1 MGHAGQYP
9 QSFPCATVASGRI
22 RTKLG
27 EFPNIF
33 SPWKAGMLSK
43 CANPGCSARFLYLN
57 RGKLFRI
64 PRHAAGA
71 SEENLANDKKPTRR
85 LEYFWLC
92 SECAGEM
99 TLAFR
104 KGVGIVP
111 VPNRGLALPTLF
123 LRHDSA

>member
-1 MGHAGQYP
+1 
-9 QSFPCATVASGRI
+9 
-22 RTKLG
+22 
-27 EFPNIF
+27 
-33 SPWKAGMLSK
+33 MLSK

-64 PRHAAGA
+64 PRQTADACGEKLPD
-71 SEENLANDKKPTRR
+71 SKKTAQH

-92 SECAGEM
+92 SDCAGEM

-111 VPNRGLALPTLF
+111 VPNRGFIQPTLF
-123 LRHDSA
+123 LRHNSA

>member
-1 MGHAGQYP
+1 
-9 QSFPCATVASGRI
+9 
-22 RTKLG
+22 
-27 EFPNIF
+27 
-33 SPWKAGMLSK
+33 MLSK

-64 PRHAAGA
+64 TRESANAHR
-71 SEENLANDKKPTRR
+71 ENLLDNQQLTQR

-92 SECAGEM
+92 SKCAGEM

-111 VPNRGLALPTLF
+111 VPSCGFVQPTVV

>member
-1 MGHAGQYP
+1 
-9 QSFPCATVASGRI
+9 
-22 RTKLG
+22 
-27 EFPNIF
+27 
-33 SPWKAGMLSK
+33 MLSK
-43 CANPGCSARFLYLN
+43 CANPGCGARFLYLN

-64 PRHAAGA
+64 PRQAADG
-71 SEENLANDKKPTRR
+71 SKENLPDNKKPTQR

-111 VPNRGLALPTLF
+111 VPNQGLALPTLF
-123 LRHDSA
+123 LRHNSA

>member
-1 MGHAGQYP
+1 MRPIGA
-9 QSFPCATVASGRI
+9 
-22 RTKLG
+22 KLG
-27 EFPNIF
+27 ELPQSSF
-33 SPWKAGMLSK
+33 PWKAEMLSK

-64 PRHAAGA
+64 TRE
-71 SEENLANDKKPTRR
+71 SANACGEDLPDHKKRTQR

-111 VPNRGLALPTLF
+111 VPSRGFVQPTVF

>member
-1 MGHAGQYP
+1 
-9 QSFPCATVASGRI
+9 
-22 RTKLG
+22 
-27 EFPNIF
+27 
-33 SPWKAGMLSK
+33 MLSK

-64 PRHAAGA
+64 PRQSDAVCDAG
-71 SEENLANDKKPTRR
+71 SENKARQR

-104 KGVGIVP
+104 RGVGIVP
-111 VPNRGLALPTLF
+111 VPNRGLAPPTLF
-123 LRHDSA
+123 LRHNSA